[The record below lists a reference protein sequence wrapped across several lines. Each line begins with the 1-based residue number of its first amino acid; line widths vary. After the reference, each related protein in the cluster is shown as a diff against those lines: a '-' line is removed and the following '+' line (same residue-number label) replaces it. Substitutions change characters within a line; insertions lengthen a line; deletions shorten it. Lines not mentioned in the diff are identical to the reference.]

1 MTRPN
6 HSAIRGNALFL
17 ILIAVALFAALAYA
31 VTVSDRDKGSI
42 SKEKMILSTARM
54 TQFMAIVHA
63 KIELMT
69 AGGLPLN
76 QLKVNNDLTVST
88 GGALLTP
95 AMGTPAD
102 PAPYLFHP
110 QGGGVTPIVF
120 TDITKPCT
128 ACGSSDTAVGN
139 FVFLWANFVGVGT
152 SSIATGADLSLGVP
166 GLTNDA
172 CIEINKRFNP
182 AMGTT
187 IPVYDFMTARF
198 TAAPDQPSLGLSS
211 GTGLNGAQDFCFRES
226 YTGARNFY
234 VHILRV
240 Y

>member
-1 MTRPN
+1 MAPAN
-6 HSAIRGNALFL
+6 HPAIRGNALFL

-31 VTVSDRDKGSI
+31 VTMSDRDKGSI
-42 SKEKMILSTARM
+42 SKEKMILSTSRM

-69 AGGLPLN
+69 AGGLALN

-110 QGGGVTPIVF
+110 QGGGVTPLIF
-120 TDITKPCT
+120 TDITKPCASCSPT
-128 ACGSSDTAVGN
+128 DTAVGN
-139 FVFLWANFVGVGT
+139 FIFIWVNFAGVGT
-152 SSIATGADLSLGVP
+152 STVATGADLSVAVA
-166 GLTNDA
+166 GLTDQA
-172 CIEINKRFNP
+172 CMEINSRFNP
-182 AMGTT
+182 AMGAS
-187 IPVYDFMTARF
+187 IPVYGFSTSRF
-198 TAAPDQPSLGLSS
+198 TSTPDQPSLAVST
-211 GTGLNGAQDFCFRES
+211 GTGLNGALDFCFREG
-226 YTGARNFY
+226 YVGARNFY
-234 VHILRV
+234 VHILRI